1 MKMVAKLKSIS
12 NMKFKPLS
20 LLLIIPLTACS
31 QNNFVINNKVF
42 CFDTY
47 IDINLYEG
55 EKSFSS
61 DLENYFVNYDKLADN
76 YNARDINNVYSIN
89 HTNEEITISEE
100 LYGLLKTSFNVSN
113 EGAQYFNP
121 LCGSLAKKWKEA
133 LSNKQVLE
141 NSVIEQE
148 IDRIKNSSLS
158 FKDNNVVQRLG
169 EAEIDLG
176 GIAKGYVLDKS
187 LEYLKEKDV
196 KHYLINAGSSS
207 ILLGE
212 KKSKDGLF
220 TVGIKD
226 LNNAYI
232 KVKNC
237 FVSTSS
243 KSVQG
248 VEIDGVT
255 YSHIINPITGSALNE
270 NDAVIVISDKGYYGD
285 AMSTS
290 LMMNT
295 VDEIKEIEKEH
306 NIKTIVIKD
315 KKAVYVNESIEVL
328 YR

>member
-1 MKMVAKLKSIS
+1 MVAKLKSIS
-12 NMKFKPLS
+12 NMKRKPLLS
-20 LLLIIPLTACS
+20 LLLIVPLSACS
-31 QNNFVINNKVF
+31 QSNFVINNKVF

-55 EKSFSS
+55 EKSFSN
-61 DLENYFVNYDKLADN
+61 DLESYFVNYDKLADN
-76 YNARDINNVYSIN
+76 YNARDIKNVYSIN
-89 HTNEEITISEE
+89 KTNEEVTISED
-100 LYGLLKTSFNVSN
+100 LYNLLKTSFGVSN
-113 EGAQYFNP
+113 EGAKYFNP

-141 NSVIEQE
+141 TSVIEQE
-148 IDRIKNSSLS
+148 INKINNSSLI
-158 FKDNNVVQRLG
+158 FKDNYVVQRLG

-187 LEYLKEKDV
+187 LDYLYEHSL

-220 TVGIKD
+220 NVGLND
-226 LNNAYI
+226 LNKAYI
-232 KVKNC
+232 KAKNC
-237 FVSTSS
+237 FISTSS

-306 NIKTIVIKD
+306 GIKTIVIKD
-315 KKAVYVNESIEVL
+315 KKVIYSNEDIEVL